1 MTVSA
6 CESAGDIA
14 AHLSECVHTQPPPV
28 IVKTKRPVKRREKKS
43 HSGRDVSAGEQ
54 KEAALTVAKDET
66 EIGMTHTKSSVKHL
80 RVVLPHNVPMLVLSN
95 ESGKNNEGHKN
106 RGEIENGVDQNLQCP
121 AEFSACTPTKCKQSM
136 YLDMT
141 DDTDDEDYSITTS
154 RCSEVAATPK
164 SSCDE
169 AQTELEVPHVT
180 PKLIYPS
187 SLPSKPEVR
196 RKVRNKNPTSNIHR
210 TQCDVNGLCTRRS
223 SRLPPVSLEG
233 GRGVIQGLTVDTNVS
248 EASTAKSNAK
258 WYRSYGA
265 LRTEKRVV
273 RSRYRFKGS
282 RAGDGDDSPAR
293 NKMLLYNSRSYQVKS
308 YCKFLSPR
316 EETREMNNDSPMETK
331 CALPWLK
338 LSSESSNKKRFR
350 RGSRVSAE
358 TNAQVMPPFL
368 PSIAQPLTC
377 KQ

>member
-1 MTVSA
+1 MRSRVTVSA

-187 SLPSKPEVR
+187 SLPSKPEEEGRFGIKIRPAIYTGHSVTLTDYVHVEVVDYPLCHWKEDGVSYKASQWTPMFQRQVLPKVMRSGTGPMVR
-196 RKVRNKNPTSNIHR
+196 
-210 TQCDVNGLCTRRS
+210 
-223 SRLPPVSLEG
+223 
-233 GRGVIQGLTVDTNVS
+233 
-248 EASTAKSNAK
+248 
-258 WYRSYGA
+258 
-265 LRTEKRVV
+265 
-273 RSRYRFKGS
+273 
-282 RAGDGDDSPAR
+282 
-293 NKMLLYNSRSYQVKS
+293 
-308 YCKFLSPR
+308 
-316 EETREMNNDSPMETK
+316 
-331 CALPWLK
+331 
-338 LSSESSNKKRFR
+338 
-350 RGSRVSAE
+350 
-358 TNAQVMPPFL
+358 
-368 PSIAQPLTC
+368 
-377 KQ
+377 